1 MIAVMGA
8 TGHTG
13 GQIAELLLRGGERVR
28 ALGRSRSRLEPL
40 RRAGAEVLT
49 GDAADAGFL
58 TAAFSGAKAVYT
70 LLPTDRQSPDYPG
83 RQRQEGRAI
92 VDALRRSGVG
102 HVVALSSLGADA
114 DGENGLI
121 AGLHEQEERLKALEG
136 VNVALL
142 RPASFFENFIEQ
154 LAAIEQHG
162 VLADS
167 VAPDL
172 AIPMVATRDIA
183 EAAMRRLA
191 ARDWTGLV
199 VRELLGPRDVTHREI
214 ARTIGA
220 RIGKP
225 DLQYVQLSPAEM
237 AGALRQAGFS
247 AGFAKLYVEMTRA
260 FNEGRIRPRAG
271 RTPENTTPTR
281 FEDFVAGP
289 AFARQAV

>member
-1 MIAVMGA
+1 
-8 TGHTG
+8 
-13 GQIAELLLRGGERVR
+13 
-28 ALGRSRSRLEPL
+28 
-40 RRAGAEVLT
+40 
-49 GDAADAGFL
+49 
-58 TAAFSGAKAVYT
+58 
-70 LLPTDRQSPDYPG
+70 
-83 RQRQEGRAI
+83 
-92 VDALRRSGVG
+92 
-102 HVVALSSLGADA
+102 
-114 DGENGLI
+114 
-121 AGLHEQEERLKALEG
+121 
-136 VNVALL
+136 
-142 RPASFFENFIEQ
+142 
-154 LAAIEQHG
+154 
-162 VLADS
+162 
-167 VAPDL
+167 
-172 AIPMVATRDIA
+172 MVATRDIA